1 MLVPEIKSDIWLELV
16 LEVGNESEVV
26 FELNHDGLV
35 VIGLPAATDV
45 CFVAVGKIT
54 SFAKTGITGVIRPY
68 QNGPYVLVSKGE
80 PLIVFQYLDFIW
92 ELMGTGLLRLKK
104 VYSLSILGNMKVPHL
119 IMDLLSQT

>member
-45 CFVAVGKIT
+45 CFVAVSKIA

-68 QNGPYVLVSKGE
+68 
-80 PLIVFQYLDFIW
+80 
-92 ELMGTGLLRLKK
+92 
-104 VYSLSILGNMKVPHL
+104 
-119 IMDLLSQT
+119 